1 MKFLTLLLG
10 VLDKLLGAWAEHRWK
25 RQGRQET
32 IKEMNEVIN
41 EQIALGEAA
50 IVTPDP
56 VRDERLRNRFDRS
69 RTPK

>member
-32 IKEMNEVIN
+32 IKEINDAIN

-50 IVTPDP
+50 IIVPDP
-56 VRDERLRNRFDRS
+56 ERTERLLDRFDRS
-69 RTPK
+69 RK